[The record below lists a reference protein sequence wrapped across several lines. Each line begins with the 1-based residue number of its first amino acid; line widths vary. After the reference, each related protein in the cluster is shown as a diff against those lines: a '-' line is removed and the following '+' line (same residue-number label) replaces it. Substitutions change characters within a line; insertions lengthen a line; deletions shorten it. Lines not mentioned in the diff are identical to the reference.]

1 MRNRAG
7 FTFLLFSFFGSCVL
21 LTSCFSGGNN
31 KAGRESGQ
39 QPAFDPGTY
48 GYDVSFLKEH
58 SVETIELID
67 GESGGRVLIAP
78 GYQGRVMTSASGPE
92 GKSYGWI
99 NYDFIRDGKT
109 STQFNPVGG
118 EERFWLGPEGG
129 PFSIYFAEG
138 VEQVFGNWKVPP
150 VIDTEPFDVVEV
162 TPESA
167 RFGKTFE
174 LTNASGFRMSMEVDR
189 RVRVL
194 TGSEAEN
201 LLGVSLG
208 EKFGFVAFET
218 ENTLRNTGTGEW
230 SEDKGFLSI
239 WLLCMFNP
247 SDKGVVFIPFRGGS
261 EQELG
266 PRVKDDYFGRIPAKR
281 LIVREDVLF
290 FNIDGKYRSK
300 LGIPPERALPMCG
313 SYDAD
318 TRTLTIL
325 WYSQPEISQRYVNSQ
340 WGAQEDPLKGDVVN
354 SYNDGPADDGSIM
367 GPFYELESSSP
378 AALLK
383 PGEEIRHSQR
393 IFHITGDEDLLSEIT
408 VKLFNLKLEEIKTA
422 FR

>member
-1 MRNRAG
+1 MKIAA
-7 FTFLLFSFFGSCVL
+7 FIKSMVISILGSCIM
-21 LTSCFSGGNN
+21 LTSCLSGGNN
-31 KAGRESGQ
+31 QAVKVKGQ
-39 QPAFDPGTY
+39 QAFEPGTY

-58 SVETIELID
+58 SVETIELTD

-78 GYQGRVMTSASGPE
+78 EYQGRVMTSASGAE

-99 NYDFIRDGKT
+99 NYDFIRNGKI
-109 STQFNPVGG
+109 SQQFNPVGG

-138 VEQVFGNWKVPP
+138 AEQVFGNWKVPP
-150 VIDTEPFDVVEV
+150 VIDTEPFGILQV

-167 RFGKTFE
+167 RFGKTFN

-189 RVRVL
+189 RVLVL

-208 EKFGFVAFET
+208 EKFEFVAFET
-218 ENTLRNTGTGEW
+218 ENTLRNTGTEEW

-247 SDKGVVFIPFRGGS
+247 SDKGVVFIPFRAGS

-266 PRVKDDYFGRIPAKR
+266 PRVKDDYFGRIPAER
-281 LIVREDVLF
+281 LIVKDDVLF

-300 LGIPPERALPMCG
+300 LGIPPERALPFCG

-325 WYSQPEISQRYVNSQ
+325 WYSQPDGPQRYVNSQ
-340 WGAQEDPLKGDVVN
+340 WGVQDDPLKGDVVN

-393 IFHITGDEDLLSEIT
+393 IFHITGEEDLLSEIT

>member
-1 MRNRAG
+1 MKIRAG
-7 FTFLLFSFFGSCVL
+7 FTLLLFSFFGSCVL

-78 GYQGRVMTSASGPE
+78 GYQGRVMTSASRPE

-99 NYDFIRDGKT
+99 NYEHIREGKI
-109 STQFNPVGG
+109 SQQFNPVGG

-129 PFSIYFAEG
+129 PYSIYFEEG
-138 VEQVFGNWKVPP
+138 AEQVFGNWNVPP

-174 LTNASGFRMSMEVDR
+174 LTNTSGFRMSMEVDR
-189 RVRVL
+189 RIRVL
-194 TGSEAEN
+194 TGSETEN
-201 LLGVSLG
+201 LLGVRPG

-218 ENTLRNTGTGEW
+218 ENTLRNTGTEEW
-230 SEDKGFLSI
+230 TEDKGFLSI

-266 PRVKDDYFGRIPAKR
+266 PRVKDDYFGRIPAER

-393 IFHITGDEDLLSEIT
+393 IFHITGDEELLSEIT